1 MGGMGKK
8 KKPKKQKNSM
18 GRSLMHNKL
27 RQKERSDTI
36 LYSMIGNENEENKNI
51 AKQISVLN
59 KNSID
64 DYLDNQLAISNVQV
78 SKIFIQKNEIKEKKN
93 LKSHNNYQTNVQNI
107 VLPIPGR
114 PILLND
120 EEKLNINLKKININK
135 SKKKKKKNI
144 KHITFLMKGKNL
156 MPLNPKTSHS
166 DRTSKPRVN
175 PQTPNQSTAPL
186 PEQQSPEPASEENEV
201 ENEEEENEESEVGED
216 EVEEGEEEEEDDAV
230 DEVGEGE
237 VEDDEAVEYE
247 LKYVKMYERLG
258 KKYEREEFRS
268 ELNKSK
274 LEKYE
279 LEHFVEWRKLLSQVE
294 EKEGYIV
301 TPYEKNIEYWKQL
314 WRVIEKSHVLFYI
327 IDARNPLFF
336 YSKGL
341 DIYVKK
347 VDKRKEFIVILN
359 KSDFLTYEERK
370 IWAEY
375 FDEKKIKFIFF
386 SALRELYHQNQIII
400 EDMIPLSNLYKNK
413 STTNEFDLNINNK
426 RECQTFYNESENS
439 CSVDCNPPKQS
450 SEMGGSEIGKE
461 AGNENC
467 GENKKVINTGY
478 GNLNYEEKK
487 NTNTDILSVQ
497 DLINL
502 IKNIKNKI
510 KNLYDKIEIETY
522 DSPKFMVGF
531 IGFPNVGKSSI
542 INSIFGEKKVGVSR
556 QPGKTKHFQTIPLNY
571 YGFTLCDC
579 PGLIFPSIVFN
590 KHDLIINGVFSI
602 DHYKGDDVDVI
613 QVLCNIIPE
622 QLCER
627 YKIKNNLIRS
637 IQINKTS
644 TYKYM
649 NARKF
654 LHELCFYRK
663 YISGGKGGVLNFNF
677 ATRLIIREF
686 ITGKLH
692 YNFMPNYLDKY
703 SYAYTKEIQSH
714 LDTPEFLLNP
724 DDGLSKANPSE
735 DVLVT
740 KRKFRYM
747 QKRLIK
753 GKNVIKT
760 PISG

>member
-107 VLPIPGR
+107 VLPIP
-114 PILLND
+114 
-120 EEKLNINLKKININK
+120 
-135 SKKKKKKNI
+135 
-144 KHITFLMKGKNL
+144 GKNL

-341 DIYVKK
+341 DIY
-347 VDKRKEFIVILN
+347 RIVSS
-359 KSDFLTYEERK
+359 KSNYNRRYDST
-370 IWAEY
+370 
-375 FDEKKIKFIFF
+375 IKF
-386 SALRELYHQNQIII
+386 
-400 EDMIPLSNLYKNK
+400 
-413 STTNEFDLNINNK
+413 
-426 RECQTFYNESENS
+426 
-439 CSVDCNPPKQS
+439 V
-450 SEMGGSEIGKE
+450 
-461 AGNENC
+461 
-467 GENKKVINTGY
+467 
-478 GNLNYEEKK
+478 
-487 NTNTDILSVQ
+487 
-497 DLINL
+497 
-502 IKNIKNKI
+502 
-510 KNLYDKIEIETY
+510 
-522 DSPKFMVGF
+522 
-531 IGFPNVGKSSI
+531 
-542 INSIFGEKKVGVSR
+542 
-556 QPGKTKHFQTIPLNY
+556 
-571 YGFTLCDC
+571 
-579 PGLIFPSIVFN
+579 
-590 KHDLIINGVFSI
+590 
-602 DHYKGDDVDVI
+602 
-613 QVLCNIIPE
+613 
-622 QLCER
+622 
-627 YKIKNNLIRS
+627 
-637 IQINKTS
+637 
-644 TYKYM
+644 
-649 NARKF
+649 
-654 LHELCFYRK
+654 
-663 YISGGKGGVLNFNF
+663 
-677 ATRLIIREF
+677 
-686 ITGKLH
+686 
-692 YNFMPNYLDKY
+692 
-703 SYAYTKEIQSH
+703 
-714 LDTPEFLLNP
+714 
-724 DDGLSKANPSE
+724 
-735 DVLVT
+735 
-740 KRKFRYM
+740 
-747 QKRLIK
+747 
-753 GKNVIKT
+753 
-760 PISG
+760 